1 MRSTDGSFFRSA
13 RCHYEQKR
21 KELELNR
28 NEEVAM
34 EAEGKTIGL
43 MMDETGKFEPS
54 P

>member
-21 KELELNR
+21 KELELNWS
-28 NEEVAM
+28 EVMTM
-34 EAEGKTIGL
+34 EAEGKTIG
-43 MMDETGKFEPS
+43 MMIDETGKFEPS